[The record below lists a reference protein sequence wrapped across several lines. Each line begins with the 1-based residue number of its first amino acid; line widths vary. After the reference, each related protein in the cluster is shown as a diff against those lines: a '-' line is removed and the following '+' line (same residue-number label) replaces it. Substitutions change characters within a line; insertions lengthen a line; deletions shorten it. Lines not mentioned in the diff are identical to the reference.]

1 MCRFI
6 ETICFEKGNFQR
18 IELHNERF
26 NLTRKHFFGMQ
37 DGLRLELLLSIPE
50 HLMGQTVKCTIT
62 YGSEIENI
70 EYAAYHIRTVK
81 SLLLINDDT
90 IDYAFKYY
98 DRTRITTLYHKKSQC
113 DDILIVKNGLITD
126 TSYANIVFLKDK
138 QWYSPQNPLLG
149 GTRLSSYLLT
159 GQVSPALLHP
169 DDLKLFSEARII
181 NAMISIENA
190 PVIAIENI
198 NW

>member
-18 IELHNERF
+18 VELHNERF
-26 NLTRKHFFGMQ
+26 NLTRKHFFGIRT
-37 DGLRLELLLSIPE
+37 DLRLELLLSIPE
-50 HLMGQTVKCTIT
+50 HLLGQTVKCTVT

-98 DRTRITTLYHKKSQC
+98 DRTRITTLYHKRGQC

-126 TSYANIVFLKDK
+126 TSYANIVFRKDD
-138 QWYSPQNPLLG
+138 QWYSPQNPLLR
-149 GTRLSSYLLT
+149 GTRLTSYLQNNLVT
-159 GQVSPALLHP
+159 PALLRP
-169 DDLKLFSEARII
+169 DDLRFFSEARII
-181 NAMISIENA
+181 NAMISIEEA

>member
-18 IELHNERF
+18 VELHNERF

-50 HLMGQTVKCTIT
+50 PLMGQTVKCTVS
-62 YGSEIENI
+62 YGSEIVNVD
-70 EYAAYHIRTVK
+70 YAAYHIRTVK
-81 SLLLINDDT
+81 SLRLINDDT

-98 DRTRITTLYHKKSQC
+98 DRTKIASLYQKRGQC

-126 TSYANIVFLKDK
+126 TSYANIVFLKDN
-138 QWYSPQNPLLG
+138 QWYSPQDPLLR
-149 GTRLSSYLLT
+149 GTRLKSYLQT
-159 GQVSPALLHP
+159 GLITPALLRP
-169 DDLKLFSEARII
+169 DDLRVFSEARII
-181 NAMISIENA
+181 NAMISIEDA
-190 PVIAIENI
+190 PVIRIQNI
-198 NW
+198 CI